1 MSEISLNVKDIIS
14 ILKKVAEDMKEH
26 IDELRELDAVIGD
39 GDLGVTMELGANAII
54 TFEPVPDETDI
65 GKMLSRCGMNIN
77 RANPST
83 FGTLLTSAFLGAAK
97 EVQNKSE
104 INSEDLILMGRG
116 AVTGIK
122 NRGKAEVGDK
132 TMLDSLVPA
141 VEAYENSAGK
151 NQEIIESLKAAV
163 SEAEAGM
170 QATANM
176 KAKLGRGS
184 YRQDGTIGVLDGGA
198 VAMYYLIES
207 FARQI
212 DIILDGK

>member
-1 MSEISLNVKDIIS
+1 
-14 ILKKVAEDMKEH
+14 
-26 IDELRELDAVIGD
+26 
-39 GDLGVTMELGANAII
+39 MELGANAII
-54 TFEPVPDETDI
+54 TLEPAPDETDV
-65 GKMLSRCGMNIN
+65 GKMLAKYGMNIN

-132 TMLDSLVPA
+132 TMLDSLIPA
-141 VEAYENSAGK
+141 MEAYEKSASK
-151 NQEIIESLKAAV
+151 NISIIESLKAAV

-176 KAKLGRGS
+176 RAKLGRGS
-184 YRQDGTIGVLDGGA
+184 YRQDGTIGVRDGGA

-207 FARQI
+207 FARQLNT
-212 DIILDGK
+212 ILDRK